1 MVGNQSTIEMISQAA
16 VEYLSGL
23 KYRADAEQMVSLIPL
38 SGIYWEDEIDF
49 AQLHQL
55 SEQDQHHIL
64 WLFGIR
70 KKIWKSE
77 VLNSSDQKFWQATR
91 NLVPHCPLFWRVDP
105 SPDVIRADAC
115 IERELDVFEEHLFE
129 HADHASVTQDEHGV
143 RRVTATFVLKKEP
156 SASRKR
162 ARWKIL
168 FRRGT
173 DGA

>member
-1 MVGNQSTIEMISQAA
+1 MCVKDVVRAQSEILTVAIE
-16 VEYLSGL
+16 
-23 KYRADAEQMVSLIPL
+23 KPRPL
-38 SGIYWEDEIDF
+38 HVCRKG
-49 AQLHQL
+49 
-55 SEQDQHHIL
+55 
-64 WLFGIR
+64 LFGTPVGASHRGTFPRTFCANGAHVPSIFSSGFEHR
-70 KKIWKSE
+70 KKIWKAE